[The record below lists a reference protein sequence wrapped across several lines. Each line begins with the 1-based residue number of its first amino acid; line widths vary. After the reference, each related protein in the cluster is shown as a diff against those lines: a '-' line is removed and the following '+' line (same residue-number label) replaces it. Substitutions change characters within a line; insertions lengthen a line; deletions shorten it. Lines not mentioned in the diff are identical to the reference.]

1 MPNRP
6 NAFEIVWRNV
16 WLRAFFYTILIIF
29 IIFVLARYWSGYAF
43 ALQVGLIGFTI
54 AYILNPL
61 VKLFARIKV
70 RRSIS
75 VIIIYLIL
83 INVLLL
89 GSLLIS
95 QVIVEL
101 GNFVS
106 LLPKALAD
114 IFEFAS
120 SPPQWLSDRLKNL
133 SDNFKNLG
141 FSSNSGDIAKSMQ
154 DQATLI
160 LENSFTA
167 INHQLEEILKRG
179 PNLVIS
185 GASSII
191 STTLQGLLIIITSA
205 YFLYDYPKFV
215 ANAKRITPVRW
226 RGLYQD
232 ISQKLDKAV
241 GGYFRGQLLISFLL
255 GIFIYIGL
263 SLIGIPLALAISFLA
278 AIFNLVPYLG
288 PIIGVTPA
296 ILLGFTISPLK
307 ALLAILV
314 FVIANQ
320 IEGNVFGPIILSKST
335 NLHPVTVLLSIL
347 AGAGIFGLLGAL
359 FAVPIVAFLKL
370 IIDDYLLKTQ
380 AYQEIPIKKPSSSDE
395 LEAGVSQSL
404 E

>member
-16 WLRAFFYTILIIF
+16 WLRALFYTVLIIF
-29 IIFVLARYWSGYAF
+29 TIYVLAHFWSGYAF

-61 VKLFARIKV
+61 VKVFARLKIP
-70 RRSIS
+70 RTIS

-83 INVLLL
+83 INFLLL

-101 GNFVS
+101 GSFVS

-114 IFEFAS
+114 IFNFAS
-120 SPPQWLSDRLKNL
+120 NTPQWLSDRMAAVSGSFAKLGL
-133 SDNFKNLG
+133 DNN
-141 FSSNSGDIAKSMQ
+141 SSNIAKNMQ

-167 INHQLEEILKRG
+167 INTQLEEILKKG

-191 STTLQGLLIIITSA
+191 STTLQGILIIITSA
-205 YFLYDYPKFV
+205 YFLYDYPKFI
-215 ANAKRITPVRW
+215 ANTKRMMPIRW
-226 RGLYQD
+226 RSLYQD
-232 ISQKLDKAV
+232 ISNKLDKAV
-241 GGYFRGQLLISFLL
+241 GGYFRGRLLISFIL
-255 GIFIYIGL
+255 GVFIYIGL
-263 SLIGIPLALAISFLA
+263 IIIGIPLALAITFLA
-278 AIFNLVPYLG
+278 VIFNLVPYLG

-296 ILLGFTISPLK
+296 ILLGFTISPTK
-307 ALLAILV
+307 ALLAVIV
-314 FVIANQ
+314 FIVANQ
-320 IEGNVFGPIILSKST
+320 LEGNVFAPIILSKST

-347 AGAGIFGLLGAL
+347 AGAGLFGLMGAL

-370 IIDDYLLKTQ
+370 IIDDYLLKTP
-380 AYQEIPIKKPSSSDE
+380 AYQENNEKKQSSSDE
-395 LEAGVSQSL
+395 LKVGLSKPEQ
-404 E
+404 